1 MLKIERATYVLEA
14 PLVTT
19 QRELFEYVHTD
30 KIEFSLDFSLCSRF
44 MPFRHSAHVD
54 ARQKGTLITDC
65 YSGEKC
71 YNHIYGP

>member
-1 MLKIERATYVLEA
+1 MLKIERAAYVLEA

-30 KIEFSLDFSLCSRF
+30 KIEFSLDFLLCSRL

-54 ARQKGTLITDC
+54 ARQKGTLVTDC
-65 YSGEKC
+65 YSGEIC
-71 YNHIYGP
+71 NNPIFGP